1 MVSIVIGTLLI
12 GIQTF
17 FFQEILKSIHDSDVQ
32 YSEGIIAQMN
42 LAINKSFQNIR
53 SIAYQL
59 SLGSNIENYLLPE
72 NDFAL
77 YQDHQYFKQSINTMI
92 LCDEHILDIA
102 LYRADSRI
110 MYHYLKDDTELNQV
124 LAYNRSYFEGEEQTP
139 SFRVIYNEEK
149 TVSYIVYVQPVKFLS
164 RATTYWKEQ
173 IGCLLIFVDDNLIND
188 ILAEH
193 DTNILSGVYLMD
205 SQDVIVDG
213 IGKWIDDM
221 EKKQLEIQPIAE
233 TGWKIGY
240 SLNDH
245 TLFQRYNTLRYMV
258 ATSIMI
264 AALLFFVLF
273 FVYNHYIVRPVSNLH
288 RQIAFVMSGGLN
300 KRIRVERKDEI
311 GSIAKVINTM
321 LDHQKEISYRMLH
334 TQQELYEAKLK
345 ERENELRILE
355 NQVNPHFILNTLQ
368 CICGIATIYDAQEI
382 IDTATA
388 MGRIFEY
395 SLRAQESVTLRQ
407 ELNIVLEYLE
417 IVDIRFARRFLW
429 DVDIQEKLLDI
440 KMPKMILQ
448 PLVENAIYHGLEKK
462 EHGIVQIFCE
472 EGAGDLWIHILDNG
486 AGIEETKLIE
496 LKKLLEDEREMQY
509 ISMRVK
515 RIGIA
520 NTCLRIKNFFGDAYG
535 IEIDS
540 TVESGTEVTVH
551 IPVEKVQKESSF

>member
-1 MVSIVIGTLLI
+1 MEINHTIRKKFIMVSIVIGTLLI

-193 DTNILSGVYLMD
+193 DTDILSGVYLMD

-288 RQIAFVMSGGLN
+288 RQIGFVMSGGLN
-300 KRIRVERKDEI
+300 KRISVERKDEI

-321 LDHQKEISYRMLH
+321 LDHQKEIL
-334 TQQELYEAKLK
+334 LEAAQLDG
-345 ERENELRILE
+345 
-355 NQVNPHFILNTLQ
+355 
-368 CICGIATIYDAQEI
+368 CGNIQFFTKIVVPLSKTIIA
-382 IDTATA
+382 
-388 MGRIFEY
+388 
-395 SLRAQESVTLRQ
+395 V
-407 ELNIVLEYLE
+407 IVLYIAVWQWNSYFNAL
-417 IVDIRFARRFLW
+417 IYTTNR
-429 DVDIQEKLLDI
+429 K
-440 KMPKMILQ
+440 LQ
-448 PLVENAIYHGLEKK
+448 PLQLVLRNLLIQGQNLNI
-462 EHGIVQIFCE
+462 GE
-472 EGAGDLWIHILDNG
+472 EMDAASIKYMM
-486 AGIEETKLIE
+486 E
-496 LKKLLEDEREMQY
+496 
-509 ISMRVK
+509 
-515 RIGIA
+515 IA
-520 NTCLRIKNFFGDAYG
+520 NLIKYG
-535 IEIDS
+535 VIVVAI
-540 TVESGTEVTVH
+540 V
-551 IPVEKVQKESSF
+551 PMLCFYPFLQKYFEKGVLIGSVKG